1 MITITGG
8 PGKSMI
14 VEKILTKDTLFI
26 CMDLYALGAF
36 VNARCP
42 VFTPDTRG
50 SSIDTANI
58 LANNLDTMIE
68 DNAQIV
74 FYSNLCMEH
83 IAPFRDVLQ
92 ECETKTRI
100 PVILIYKGNHSAY
113 PSTNEPLSQ
122 RERVLADSLMAEAY
136 KSLDELIHLFWS
148 TPSGGEGDIIRVMI
162 SNMRKKGF
170 KIECLKG
177 VGYRWLP

>member
-8 PGKSMI
+8 PGKSQL
-14 VEKILTKDTLFI
+14 VERILTKDTLFL
-26 CMDLYALGAF
+26 CMGDVAGF
-36 VNARCP
+36 DNVPCIVRKP
-42 VFTPDTRG
+42 TRMF
-50 SSIDTANI
+50 DPNRMADI
-58 LANNLDTMIE
+58 LAETIPDIIA
-68 DNAQIV
+68 DNTQIV

-92 ECETKTRI
+92 EYETKTKI

-177 VGYRWLP
+177 LGYRWLP